1 MKFVCCPPMCFFFY
15 PANEQGHS
23 LSLSKK
29 FDSDKELLHPI
40 FSLSKKFDSDKE
52 LLHPIFSL
60 SKFDSD
66 KELLHP
72 IFSLSKKFDSDDE
85 GLIDPTIAP

>member
-1 MKFVCCPPMCFFFY
+1 MCFFFY

-40 FSLSKKFDSDKE
+40 FSLSKKFDSDNEFLIYMTNVIKYICLFYSHVSFVSR
-52 LLHPIFSL
+52 LLLQDAFFGRIEQL
-60 SKFDSD
+60 
-66 KELLHP
+66 
-72 IFSLSKKFDSDDE
+72 
-85 GLIDPTIAP
+85 

>member
-1 MKFVCCPPMCFFFY
+1 MKFFCCPPMCFFFY

-40 FSLSKKFDSDKE
+40 FSLSKKFDSDN
-52 LLHPIFSL
+52 
-60 SKFDSD
+60 
-66 KELLHP
+66 
-72 IFSLSKKFDSDDE
+72 E
-85 GLIDPTIAP
+85 GLIDSMTFFSSPDNS